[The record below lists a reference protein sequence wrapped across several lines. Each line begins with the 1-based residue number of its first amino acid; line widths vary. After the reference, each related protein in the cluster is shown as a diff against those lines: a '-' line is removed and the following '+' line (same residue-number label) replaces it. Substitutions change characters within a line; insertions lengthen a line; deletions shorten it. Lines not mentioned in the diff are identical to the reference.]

1 VTWQQSIF
9 ALAGILLTG
18 YGLFSYL
25 PNIPLWLSSL
35 SFAGAEKA
43 KPADVELVKV
53 ISPVKL
59 LIQASGLLAEEGRI
73 EEAQAALALGAK
85 CAKGS
90 Q

>member
-1 VTWQQSIF
+1 MTWQHLVF
-9 ALAGILLTG
+9 AIAGILLTG

-35 SFAGAEKA
+35 SFTGATKTTA
-43 KPADVELVKV
+43 KTGPD
-53 ISPVKL
+53 PVKL